1 MSTLLEASD
10 GNAKGVQP
18 QTLSGTSGVESGDLG
33 NQSQEVFLMEEK
45 EGKFTIHSECRRAC
59 GRRPNGEEESS
70 TDQKKPRRHR
80 THFTS
85 QQLQEL
91 EATFQRNRYP
101 DMSTREEIA
110 GWTNLTEPRIRNR
123 RAKWRKKERHQQT
136 ELCKGTFGSQLNGLT
151 RNPYDDLYPSY
162 AYNTWTPKGLH
173 SSPIHS
179 KGFPFF
185 NSINLNSFASQNVFP
200 ATPGP
205 SVPGLP
211 SLDNFNSL
219 ASPPGHSG
227 SMYGPG
233 APSPYMYRDP
243 CNSDLAGLRLRAK
256 QPQSALGY
264 GAAQNIS
271 PSSSQYHLD
280 RP

>member
-1 MSTLLEASD
+1 MSALLEASD
-10 GNAKGVQP
+10 GNAMGMQP
-18 QTLSGTSGVESGDLG
+18 KTLSGTSSMESSGENG
-33 NQSQEVFLMEEK
+33 ETSR
-45 EGKFTIHSECRRAC
+45 GKSSDSS
-59 GRRPNGEEESS
+59 GEEEAS
-70 TDQKKPRRHR
+70 TGQKKPRRQR

-110 GWTNLTEPRIRNR
+110 GWTNLTEPRIRVWFKNR

-136 ELCKGTFGSQLNGLT
+136 ELCKGAFGSQLNALT
-151 RNPYDDLYPSY
+151 GNPYDDLYPTY

-173 SSPIHS
+173 SSPIHG
-179 KGFPFF
+179 KGFQLF
-185 NSINLNSFASQNVFP
+185 NSINLNSFAPQNVFP
-200 ATPGP
+200 AAAGA
-205 SVPGLP
+205 SLSGVP
-211 SLDNFNSL
+211 SLENFNSL

-227 SMYGPG
+227 SMYGAG

-243 CNSDLAGLRLRAK
+243 CNSSLAGLRLRAK
-256 QPQSALGY
+256 QPPSALNY
-264 GAAQNIS
+264 GAPQNTGIG

-280 RP
+280 RPV

>member
-10 GNAKGVQP
+10 GNAKEVQP
-18 QTLSGTSGVESGDLG
+18 QTLSGTTGVESGG
-33 NQSQEVFLMEEK
+33 ENGETSR
-45 EGKFTIHSECRRAC
+45 GKSSDSS
-59 GRRPNGEEESS
+59 GEEEAS
-70 TDQKKPRRHR
+70 TGQKKPRRHR

-110 GWTNLTEPRIRNR
+110 GWTNLTEPRIRVWFKNR

-136 ELCKGTFGSQLNGLT
+136 ELCKGAFGSQLHGLT
-151 RNPYDDLYPSY
+151 GTPYDDLYPTY

-173 SSPIHS
+173 GNPIHG
-179 KGFPFF
+179 KGFQLF
-185 NSINLNSFASQNVFP
+185 NSINLNSFVPQNVFP
-200 ATPGP
+200 AATGASLPR
-205 SVPGLP
+205 VP

-227 SMYGPG
+227 PMYGPG

-243 CNSDLAGLRLRAK
+243 CNSSLAGLRLRAK
-256 QPQSALGY
+256 QPQSPLDY
-264 GAAQNIS
+264 GAAQTIS
-271 PSSSQYHLD
+271 HSSSQYHLD
-280 RP
+280 RPV